1 MSDYMRSVPI
11 NLVAVKPT
19 TIMFAKSSSRLGDAR
34 PTLHGVVA
42 VLLALLLT
50 GCGVQLPMPLP
61 EQLPAD
67 MPEIPGIPS
76 NWQELQGMMG
86 DLGLPDLSQLGN
98 VPGLDALGALQTPPG
113 GIAFQGPVEMGLEAG
128 TRIPGTDIFFVG
140 VTDGNAAAQ
149 FEIDSLR
156 ASRRVGDSLDF
167 DGAWPGTSG
176 ITYQLRLRIYNIGR
190 GQVRAAGV
198 HRLVVENVQPQMSS
212 VEMGSNTLRFP
223 HSVTVDAGEQF
234 SGMTLGYERQ
244 DERGAALA
252 GLPQD
257 EYPYR
262 KVGDSVE
269 WEGRLR
275 ADLPVEYHLRMLYYQ
290 ETSATLGG
298 IVVVSLPGQ

>member
-1 MSDYMRSVPI
+1 MSDYMKLVLI
-11 NLVAVKPT
+11 NLVAIKPVPT
-19 TIMFAKSSSRLGDAR
+19 EFAKRSRRLGGAR

-50 GCGVQLPMPLP
+50 GCGVQLPIPLP
-61 EQLPAD
+61 EQLPVE
-67 MPEIPGIPS
+67 MPGIPS

-86 DLGLPDLSQLGN
+86 DLGLPDLSQLSN
-98 VPGLDALGALQTPPG
+98 VPGLDALGVLQTPPG
-113 GIAFQGPVEMGLEAG
+113 GIALQGPVEMGLEAG
-128 TRIPGTDIFFVG
+128 TRIPGTGILFVG
-140 VTDGNAAAQ
+140 VTDGNATAQ

-167 DGAWPGTSG
+167 DGSWPGTSG
-176 ITYQLRLRIYNIGR
+176 MTYQLRLRIYNIGR

-198 HRLVVENVQPQMSS
+198 HRLVVENVQPQVAS
-212 VEMGSNTLRFP
+212 VEIGNNTLRFP
-223 HSVTVDAGEQF
+223 HSVTVGVGEQF
-234 SGMTLGYERQ
+234 PGMTLGYDRQ
-244 DERGAALA
+244 DERGAALT

-290 ETSATLGG
+290 ETNATLGG
-298 IVVVSLPGQ
+298 VVIVSLPGQ